1 MTAMGLGNPSANDAK
16 ERLPKFNYYTR
27 LLLEVKIA
35 VEYLHKP
42 HSYFKSL
49 PAEEQLKLIY
59 YERWERE
66 KELTEQKKMKLEM
79 NANKNS
85 RDVKR

>member
-1 MTAMGLGNPSANDAK
+1 MIAMGLGDPSASEAK
-16 ERLPKFNYYTR
+16 DRLPKFEYYTR

-49 PAEEQLKLIY
+49 PEEEQLKLIY

-66 KELTEQKKMKLEM
+66 KELAEQKKIKLEM
-79 NANKNS
+79 DANKN
-85 RDVKR
+85 RDSLK